1 MPGPDSALP
10 SRITSTQF
18 FSLAALLFIASS
30 IQVYTNPRIQPDR
43 ALPLDS
49 LRGVDGLFAIT
60 QYLAYG
66 VSDVLS
72 PLMILSCTVAA
83 TGVLVRGL
91 ELVIQAVAFKG
102 R

>member
-49 LRGVDGLFAIT
+49 VDGLFAIT